1 MTLRDSVWDAV
12 LRKLAIVDEA
22 GFKISDLD
30 FDESQRHTV
39 RRVLR
44 EMEDLEWLERT
55 NERGRIW
62 YPGESAKQFLK
73 LSKEDELVDTENPN

>member
-1 MTLRDSVWDAV
+1 MTLRDTVWDAV
-12 LRKLAIVDEA
+12 LRELATEDEA

-44 EMEDLEWLERT
+44 EMEDLGWLERT
-55 NERGRIW
+55 GKRGRIW
-62 YPGESAKQFLK
+62 YPGENAKLFLK
-73 LSKEDELVDTENPN
+73 LPEDTELLEEEN